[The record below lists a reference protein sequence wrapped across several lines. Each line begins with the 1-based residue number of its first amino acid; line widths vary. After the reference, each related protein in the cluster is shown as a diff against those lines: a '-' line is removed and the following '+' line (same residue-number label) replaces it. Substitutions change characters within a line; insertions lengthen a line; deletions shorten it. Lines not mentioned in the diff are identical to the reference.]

1 MLKISEQ
8 GICMFRGG
16 LQEESYESFM
26 YNELANS
33 GKWLWEDLSGS
44 DNYIDED
51 LCRAVAVGM
60 ERRETTKNE
69 VIVLVN

>member
-1 MLKISEQ
+1 MKVSEQ
-8 GICMFRGG
+8 DICIFRAG

-26 YNELANS
+26 YNGLANG
-33 GKWLWEDLSGS
+33 GKWLWEDLLGS
-44 DNYIDED
+44 DNYTDED
-51 LCRAVAVGM
+51 PYRAGAVGM